1 MESLGV
7 VPDTLVSHQLIP
19 SILLRTRGK
28 QAHKNIKKSFRQK
41 SREARRRKAL
51 VLDVGANQL
60 FMGALGTEEF
70 DQTLFKATI
79 VSRPDRSNNKTLQDT
94 PKTSRVLEYTVLYKT
109 ILLKQRS
116 EKHNNALYN
125 LEYIY
130 YCKKYFKN
138 GIRGEMSLVYRVS

>member
-7 VPDTLVSHQLIP
+7 VPDTLVSHQLIL

-28 QAHKNIKKSFRQK
+28 QAHKNIKKSFRQN

-70 DQTLFKATI
+70 DQRLFKT
-79 VSRPDRSNNKTLQDT
+79 DRNNNKTHS
-94 PKTSRVLEYTVLYKT
+94 KVLEYTVLYKT
-109 ILLKQRS
+109 ALLKQ
-116 EKHNNALYN
+116 
-125 LEYIY
+125 LED
-130 YCKKYFKN
+130 
-138 GIRGEMSLVYRVS
+138 

>member
-7 VPDTLVSHQLIP
+7 VPDTLVSHQLIL

-28 QAHKNIKKSFRQK
+28 QAHKNIKKSFRQN

-70 DQTLFKATI
+70 DQRLFKT
-79 VSRPDRSNNKTLQDT
+79 DRNNNKTHS
-94 PKTSRVLEYTVLYKT
+94 KVLEYTVLYKT
-109 ILLKQRS
+109 ALLKQL
-116 EKHNNALYN
+116 EDWKHNNALHN
-125 LEYIY
+125 LVHIY
-130 YCKKYFKN
+130 YCEKYFGN
-138 GIRGEMSLVYRVS
+138 GIRGEMSLV